1 MFSLF
6 KDVGDEVQSFFK
18 LMFPSFKAF
27 RGSRDGSEAIP
38 QSKQGLGHVKETNNS
53 QDCSIQISV

>member
-1 MFSLF
+1 MFSLV
-6 KDVGDEVQSFFK
+6 KVVEDEAQSFFE
-18 LMFPSFKAF
+18 LMFPSFKAV

-38 QSKQGLGHVKETNNS
+38 QSEQGLGHVKETNNS